1 MRDSLPEHDFFE
13 EPTPPGGPRPWSGLD
28 LVIFGLFFGFT
39 VLVLPIL
46 LLRFVQVFNPQVRL
60 NNLSAGEQ
68 VFLQGVMD
76 LVLVGFIAF
85 LVKVVHRRSFAE
97 TLHWQRPEQL
107 HTKSL
112 IVLGATLA
120 IAALVVPTLFPP
132 SQPPPIEKLIT
143 SSHALYV
150 FVIFGVGVAPLV
162 EEIIF
167 RGFLFKVFSDLAG
180 PSVAVPA
187 TAALFTLLHVPQLW
201 GSWAGILLIFVVG
214 YVLSVVRERTN
225 SLIPSFIIHT
235 AYNATLFGLF
245 ALSTLSGGPKA

>member
-1 MRDSLPEHDFFE
+1 MRDSLPEHDFSE
-13 EPTPPGGPRPWSGLD
+13 EPNPPGGPSRWSGLD

-39 VLVLPIL
+39 VLFLPIL

-60 NNLSAGEQ
+60 TNLSAIEQ

-76 LVLVGFIAF
+76 FVLVGFIAF

-97 TLHWQRPEQL
+97 TIHWRRTEQL

-112 IVLGATLA
+112 IALGATLA
-120 IAALVVPTLFPP
+120 IAVLVVSSLFPP
-132 SQPPPIEKLIT
+132 STPPPIEKLIT

-150 FVIFGVGVAPLV
+150 FVIFGVGVAPLI

-167 RGFLFKVFSDLAG
+167 RGFLFKVLSDLAG

-225 SLIPSFIIHT
+225 SIIPSFIIHT
-235 AYNATLFGLF
+235 AYNATLFGVF
-245 ALSTLSGGPKA
+245 ALSTLVGSPKP